1 MEVLTTIAI
10 LTCLE
15 AQQIITNI
23 EGTKSV
29 PTPVKVELIQTV
41 LDSSQCDGDV

>member
-1 MEVLTTIAI
+1 MEVLMTIAM

-15 AQQIITNI
+15 AQQLI
-23 EGTKSV
+23 EHVETTEMPLSTKA
-29 PTPVKVELIQTV
+29 ELIQTI

>member
-15 AQQIITNI
+15 AQQLITNI
-23 EGTKSV
+23 ETSEV
-29 PTPVKVELIQTV
+29 PTPVKVELVQTV